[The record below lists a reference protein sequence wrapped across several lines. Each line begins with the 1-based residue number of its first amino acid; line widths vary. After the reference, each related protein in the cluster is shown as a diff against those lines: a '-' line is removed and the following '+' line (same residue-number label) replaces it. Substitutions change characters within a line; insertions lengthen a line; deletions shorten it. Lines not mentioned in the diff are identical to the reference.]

1 MGEMKTR
8 KQLKDAKKRED
19 RAAADMASCR
29 LFKPDMQT
37 ELEIHVFPRVPCS
50 VEEPLDAV
58 RGDGDHLV
66 QIVRGHVVVA
76 ELTGEEADDV
86 LRTMDSVDTSHLEM
100 SVSEVGDAGSDGSPG
115 ELTLTIRQEAA

>member
-8 KQLKDAKKRED
+8 KQLGDAKKRED
-19 RAAADMASCR
+19 LAAADMASCR
-29 LFKPDMQT
+29 LFKPEVQT
-37 ELEIHVFPRVPCS
+37 EVEIHVFPRVPCS

-58 RGDGDHLV
+58 RGGDHLV

-76 ELTGEEADDV
+76 ELSGEQADDV
-86 LRTMDSVDTSHLEM
+86 LSKMDSVDTSHLEM
-100 SVSEVGDAGSDGSPG
+100 CVSEVGAADSDASLG